1 LGRATVRRP
10 RRGPL
15 VAAIAI
21 PVLFA
26 VFGTAL
32 IGGSLGGWYGALDK
46 PWFLVPLWVFY
57 IVGVVYYVLFATV
70 LYRILVHVEDR
81 AGRRTALALTIGV
94 LLLNELWNFAFFGL
108 QSTLAGFLG
117 VGVFLVPLTALVSTL
132 RKHERFSALLVA
144 AYWVWV
150 LYDVLWT
157 YALWRL
163 N

>member
-1 LGRATVRRP
+1 MGRVTVRRP

-26 VFGTAL
+26 AFGTVL

-46 PWFLVPLWVFY
+46 PWFLVPLWAFY
-57 IVGVVYYVLFATV
+57 IVGFAYYVLFATV

-94 LLLNELWNFAFFGL
+94 MLLNELWNYAFFGL
-108 QSTLAGFLG
+108 ESTLAGFLG
-117 VGVFLVPLTALVSTL
+117 VVVFLVPLTALVSTL

-150 LYDVLWT
+150 LYDVVWT

>member
-1 LGRATVRRP
+1 MRRP

-57 IVGVVYYVLFATV
+57 IVGVAYYVLFATV
-70 LYRILVHVEDR
+70 LYRILVYVEDR
-81 AGRRTALALTIGV
+81 RGRRTALALTIGV
-94 LLLNELWNFAFFGL
+94 LLLNELWNYAFFGL
-108 QSTLAGFLG
+108 ESTLAGFLG
-117 VGVFLVPLTALVSTL
+117 VVVFLVPLTALVSTL